1 MMDVYLYQLENHSEL
16 QLSLSIQV
24 DIHFWKQRGV
34 PIRSVYAISSINR
47 ANQLRQSPRKI
58 SRLLEPITL
67 PFSTINW
74 RKIQSISDCL
84 FSLFHGRV
92 LLFSE
97 LQARLN
103 RKGEDG
109 KEDDLWKAI
118 QLLYLQKR
126 LQITPGVEWGRFAR
140 FAKCHR
146 CSADFSHISWH
157 NCASCGGQCATCNHC
172 ILLGRS
178 RSCSPLFFFST
189 KRANRPVSVTVQISY
204 TLTPWQ
210 QQAVQQMNQFLQSN
224 QKQQKELLFW
234 AVTGAGKTEC
244 MVPIIQ
250 SVLEQGKRVLW
261 VTPRKDVVLELAP
274 RLKKIFPSVQPAALY
289 GGSSDLF
296 RESPLVIATA
306 HQVYRYIDY
315 FDLGIVDE
323 ADAFPL
329 NHNQWLQS
337 GIRRA
342 LTKTAKQIFLT
353 ATPPV
358 AWKHFV
364 KEGKGSVVI
373 LPARYHGYPLP
384 VPILKIER
392 RLWKTITNMK
402 PNPTLTSFIRCVLAT
417 EGQAIL
423 FVPRLK
429 DVFQLFQWL
438 KQIQWM
444 NEKELAG
451 VYSQDPERDS
461 KIRQFRLGKIRFLIS
476 TTILERGV
484 TVERCHVAIV
494 GADHPIFD
502 RATLIQMAG
511 RVGRSATY
519 QRGEVWLIAQ
529 EKTKAQLQTI
539 KEIKKLNQIAKKEGI
554 SSKELYS
561 LC

>member
-1 MMDVYLYQLENHSEL
+1 MMEVYLYQLENHSEL
-16 QLSLSIQV
+16 QLSLSMQV
-24 DIHFWKQRGV
+24 DIHFWKQRGIPV
-34 PIRSVYAISSINR
+34 RSVYVTSSINR

-58 SRLLEPITL
+58 SRFLDPVTL
-67 PFSTINW
+67 SFSTINW
-74 RKIQSISDCL
+74 RKIQMISDCL

-92 LLFSE
+92 LLSSE
-97 LQARLN
+97 LQARFN
-103 RKGEDG
+103 QKG
-109 KEDDLWKAI
+109 DDLWEAI
-118 QLLYLQKR
+118 QLLYLQKKV
-126 LQITPGVEWGRFAR
+126 QIIPGVEWGRFAR

-146 CSADFSHISWH
+146 CSADFSQISWH
-157 NCASCGGQCATCNHC
+157 NCATCGGKCATCNHC

-178 RSCSPLFFFST
+178 RSCSPLFFFSS
-189 KRANRPVSVTVQISY
+189 KRANRPESVAIQTPH

-210 QQAVQQMNQFLQSN
+210 QQTVRQMNQFLHSN
-224 QKQQKELLFW
+224 QKELLFW

-274 RLKKIFPSVQPAALY
+274 RLKQIFPSVQPAALY
-289 GGSSDLF
+289 GGSSDFL
-296 RESPLVIATA
+296 RESRLIIATA
-306 HQVYRYIDY
+306 HQVYRYMDY

-329 NHNQWLQS
+329 YHNRWLQS

-353 ATPPV
+353 ATPPIT
-358 AWKHFV
+358 WKHFG

-392 RLWKTITNMK
+392 RLWKTIMK
-402 PNPTLTSFIRCVLAT
+402 SLPNPTLTSFIRRVLVT

-429 DVFQLFQWL
+429 DVFQLYQWL
-438 KQIQWM
+438 KQIPWM
-444 NEKELAG
+444 NEKEFAG
-451 VYSQDPERDS
+451 VYAQDPERDH
-461 KIRQFRLGKIRFLIS
+461 KIRQFRLGKVRFLIS

-484 TVERCHVAIV
+484 TVQRCHVAIV

-511 RVGRSATY
+511 RVGRSASY

-529 EKTKAQLQTI
+529 EKTKAQLQAI